1 LSGQLA
7 GPGPF
12 CQSFFV
18 DQNEGRTVRQST
30 PPFAFFFLVLPYG
43 ISSGFVSITLPF
55 FLTRAGFSV
64 AAAGAIVAVGVSAN
78 LWLFLWG
85 PLADLTLTPK
95 RWYLVG
101 LTTGAGAIFV
111 LSLIPFQQGS
121 AALLTVMVF
130 LSQIATTLVVLPLGG
145 LMAHT
150 VSDNQKGRAAGWYQ
164 AGNLG
169 GNGVGGGAGVWLGA
183 HMSKELAGS
192 VLGIAMLLS
201 ALALYLASDVRI
213 VSAGESFRSR
223 MHLLGRDLLAMVK
236 MAIPLLTIVLV
247 ASPIGAGAM
256 NNLWSAVAD
265 DWHANA
271 DTVALVTGVLNGIVA
286 AVGCVLAGWVVD
298 RFGRW
303 WAYFGFGLALAFV
316 AIVMALL
323 ARTPLVYEVGVLIY
337 SFFVG
342 AGYAAFSAMVVH
354 AIGKGVASTKYAFCQ
369 SLGNLPVVYMTA
381 LNGYV
386 HDRYGTSWMLMN
398 EALAALVCVVAGL
411 LVLRAITN
419 RSIAPAGS

>member
-1 LSGQLA
+1 MD
-7 GPGPF
+7 
-12 CQSFFV
+12 QS
-18 DQNEGRTVRQST
+18 EGRAVRQST

-55 FLTRAGFSV
+55 FLTKAGFSV

-85 PLADLTLTPK
+85 PLADLTFTPK
-95 RWYLVG
+95 RWYLIG
-101 LTTGAGAIFV
+101 LTTGAAAIFA
-111 LSLIPFQQGS
+111 LSLLPFQQS
-121 AALLTVMVF
+121 AAALLTVVVF
-130 LSQIATTLVVLPLGG
+130 VSQVATTLVILPLGG

-150 VSDNQKGRAAGWYQ
+150 VPSDRKGRAAGWYQ

-201 ALALYLASDVRI
+201 AVALYVASDVRI
-213 VSAGESFRSR
+213 VSPGESFRSR
-223 MHLLGRDLLAMVK
+223 MRLLARDLLAMVK
-236 MAIPLLTIVLV
+236 MAIPLLTIFLV

-265 DWHANA
+265 DWRASA
-271 DTVALVTGVLNGIVA
+271 DVVALVTGVLNGIVA
-286 AVGCVLAGWVVD
+286 AIGCVLAGWIVD

-303 WAYFGFGLALAFV
+303 WAYFGFGTALAFV
-316 AIVMALL
+316 AIAMAAL

-342 AGYAAFSAMVVH
+342 AGYAAYSAMVVH

-386 HDRYGTSWMLMN
+386 HDKFGPGWMLMS
-398 EALAALVCVVAGL
+398 EALAAIVFVIAGL
-411 LVLRAITN
+411 LALRAITN
-419 RSIAPAGS
+419 RSIAPAAS